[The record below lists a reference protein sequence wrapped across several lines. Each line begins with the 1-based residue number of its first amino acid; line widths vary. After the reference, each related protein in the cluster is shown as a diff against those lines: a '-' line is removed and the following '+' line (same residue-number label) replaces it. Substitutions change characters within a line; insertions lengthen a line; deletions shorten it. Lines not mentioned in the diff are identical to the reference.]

1 MDERLVAVPISQFV
15 ELVRENQQLK
25 RAREMMELQH
35 TIEDRRKQLD
45 EVRRENTTMYFQLHP
60 LREVTVE

>member
-25 RAREMMELQH
+25 CEREMMELQH
-35 TIEDRRKQLD
+35 TIEDLRKQLD

>member
-1 MDERLVAVPISQFV
+1 MDERLVAVPISQFI

-25 RAREMMELQH
+25 CEREMLELQH
-35 TIEDRRKQLD
+35 TIEDLRKQLD

>member
-25 RAREMMELQH
+25 CEREMMELQH
-35 TIEDRRKQLD
+35 TIEDLRKQL
-45 EVRRENTTMYFQLHP
+45 EETRRENTTMYFQLHP